1 RLGSFTENKVRL
13 LAGVYSTCEDCRSSE
28 SETTS
33 GERCSRSSC
42 LRVREDDGH
51 QRWIYKVFGLSS
63 YCLSVND
70 GIIIGMEQLAQFLMG
85 CFRVITSWR
94 LQSRR
99 GGQFLSQWDR
109 NNAVGG
115 T

>member
-51 QRWIYKVFGLSS
+51 QRWIYK
-63 YCLSVND
+63 
-70 GIIIGMEQLAQFLMG
+70 IIGMEQLAQFLMG

-115 T
+115 WCKWE